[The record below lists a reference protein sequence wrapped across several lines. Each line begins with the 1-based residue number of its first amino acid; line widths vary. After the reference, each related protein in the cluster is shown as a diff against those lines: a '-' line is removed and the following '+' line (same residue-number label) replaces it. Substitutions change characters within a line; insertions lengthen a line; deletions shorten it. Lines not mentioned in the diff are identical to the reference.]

1 MSEDTLKIG
10 IVTAEESGDLLAA
23 EFIKALSLSSKKVQ
37 ICGLVGEKLGH
48 MINES
53 PTEVDRS
60 VFNVM
65 GLIDPFLNLQKI
77 LGERKKLLDYFLKQN
92 IDIFI
97 GVDSPDLNLYFHKN
111 LKNKQ
116 DVMNIQL
123 VSPSV
128 WGWRPKRINL
138 LKKYVDLTLC
148 LFKFEHQ
155 FLQQNAVNSLH
166 LGHPFSKIRQKNDQK
181 NIIHSHNLPIDKT
194 FVSVLVGSR
203 DSEIRY
209 MLDTYIM
216 SIKEINKNFQN
227 NFYLFPTSNERH
239 EELINQFLLS
249 NNINGI
255 AKSGASSDFLQLS
268 EISIVTSGT
277 ATLEAVCNDSIPIIC
292 YKTGTINYF
301 ILSKLVISKYIGIPN
316 LILNKD
322 VFPEL
327 IQNDFNH
334 KSVSSHFKKI
344 TLDKNT
350 YKSKLF
356 DVKELIKGMGF
367 AKVTADVLRLYEN
380 KRGSR

>member
-1 MSEDTLKIG
+1 MSEDTVKIG

-23 EFIKALSLSSKKVQ
+23 EFIKALSLSNKKVQ
-37 ICGLVGEKLGH
+37 IHGLVGEKLRH
-48 MINES
+48 MINEA
-53 PTEVDRS
+53 PTEVDRT

-77 LGERKKLLDYFLKQN
+77 LGERKKLLNYFLKQN

-181 NIIHSHNLPIDKT
+181 NIIHSHHLPIDKT

-239 EELINQFLLS
+239 EELINPVMKDYGFLAVTGVDSTLSSLASRVAQVFELNMGTPSGLS
-249 NNINGI
+249 N
-255 AKSGASSDFLQLS
+255 
-268 EISIVTSGT
+268 
-277 ATLEAVCNDSIPIIC
+277 
-292 YKTGTINYF
+292 
-301 ILSKLVISKYIGIPN
+301 
-316 LILNKD
+316 
-322 VFPEL
+322 L
-327 IQNDFNH
+327 IQILEQLRINDPEP
-334 KSVSSHFKKI
+334 VSYTHL
-344 TLDKNT
+344 TLPT
-350 YKSKLF
+350 TLQ
-356 DVKELIKGMGF
+356 V
-367 AKVTADVLRLYEN
+367 
-380 KRGSR
+380 